1 MFTDTTNLAC
11 NAACIF
17 VIVGLAFQL
26 KCREMWKP
34 ILKHLSENNGMK
46 HTDDPHWAGIVS
58 HLCWIL
64 GVVVF
69 TMGMVG
75 LNLSL
80 GLPAPLAITAAIQ
93 APMISLAYMVLVG
106 SSPMGLPGVYGPPI
120 PPRIMLCIAEMVII
134 YAFVQN
140 SQAGAYDG
148 QPMEVFY
155 GMTAIAAVVPQL
167 TSLIHRSTVAK
178 SVQKTA

>member
-1 MFTDTTNLAC
+1 ML
-11 NAACIF
+11 
-17 VIVGLAFQL
+17 
-26 KCREMWKP
+26 
-34 ILKHLSENNGMK
+34 
-46 HTDDPHWAGIVS
+46 
-58 HLCWIL
+58 
-64 GVVVF
+64 VF
-69 TMGMVG
+69 TLGMVG

-106 SSPMGLPGVYGPPI
+106 SSPMGLPGVHGPPM
-120 PPRIMLCIAEMVII
+120 PPRIMLCIAEIAII

-155 GMTAIAAVVPQL
+155 GMTAVAAVVPQL